1 MKPRLNQRLQFS
13 LAYLLV
19 AATVLLVLQ
28 AWLQAP
34 RTVEIPM
41 SRFLDLVRSD
51 KIEKVALT
59 ERQIQGIAKP
69 DALPAGPTGASDRL
83 RQWLNQSAELR
94 VFTVTRIPGVEEAP
108 LVAELE
114 RHKIEFTGRIESTFV
129 RDLVFGWIIPLGVM
143 IAIWMVLMRRVGGGP
158 TRALAFGGSSP
169 KTLTGK
175 ERKPTCDDAAVANA
189 TKAKPLQIDDC
200 TKH

>member
-1 MKPRLNQRLQFS
+1 MKPRLNRRLEFS
-13 LAYLLV
+13 LAYMLV
-19 AATVLLVLQ
+19 AASVLLVLQ

-83 RQWLNQSAELR
+83 RQWLNQSAEVR
-94 VFTVTRIPGVEEAP
+94 VFTVTRIPGVEESP

-129 RDLVFGWIIPLGVM
+129 RDLVFGWIILLGVL
-143 IAIWMVLMRRVGGGP
+143 IGIWLVLMRRRGGGP
-158 TRALAFGGSSP
+158 SQVLAFG
-169 KTLTGK
+169 
-175 ERKPTCDDAAVANA
+175 R
-189 TKAKPLQIDDC
+189 AKQQLL
-200 TKH
+200 HR